1 MVDYRRT
8 NAEIRQWYLEQVSS
22 IPELNQQWLAAGLS
36 ARERAERAWR
46 MRHTARLAARAMMA
60 DPTEVELLRARDMA
74 LYGNADGPTFAFLV
88 EQGRRAGLTEPA
100 IYEAIIEGAYRTNIG
115 LNRRFGP

>member
-1 MVDYRRT
+1 MAFRGLYPAIT
-8 NAEIRQWYLEQVSS
+8 
-22 IPELNQQWLAAGLS
+22 ELVLHGLWKS
-36 ARERAERAWR
+36 GG
-46 MRHTARLAARAMMA
+46 
-60 DPTEVELLRARDMA
+60 MA

-100 IYEAIIEGAYRTNIG
+100 IYEAIIAGAYRTNVG